1 MTGVQTC
8 ALPIWNIQNYWKG
21 FREFQ
26 GATASESDEYIR
38 RFLALDYSQQREGKE
53 IRLQV
58 TGIQEP
64 VWFILR
70 THNEEIDRMEGGFY
84 TKLEDDVFLLEL
96 EEAEA
101 VITMKST
108 VLTYEY

>member
-1 MTGVQTC
+1 M
-8 ALPIWNIQNYWKG
+8 
-21 FREFQ
+21 R
-26 GATASESDEYIR
+26 
-38 RFLALDYSQQREGKE
+38 
-53 IRLQV
+53 
-58 TGIQEP
+58 EP

-70 THNEEIDRMEGGFY
+70 THNEAIDRMEGGSF
-84 TKLEDDVFLLEL
+84 TELEEDVFLLEL